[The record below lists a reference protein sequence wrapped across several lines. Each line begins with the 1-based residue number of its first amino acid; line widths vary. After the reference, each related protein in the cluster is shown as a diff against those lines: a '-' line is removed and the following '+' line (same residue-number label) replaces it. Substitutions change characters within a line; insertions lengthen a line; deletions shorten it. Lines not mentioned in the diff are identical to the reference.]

1 MSTTRVIDEK
11 QQILDSEGY
20 RYHFDRQL
28 YFNRKAK
35 KAFSVEFIEDRSEEE
50 IKQRIQDNPSNK
62 EWHFF
67 FNAGEPSAA
76 VRRELVNAL
85 EQ

>member
-1 MSTTRVIDEK
+1 MRTTRVVDEK
-11 QQILDSEGY
+11 QQILDSGGY

-35 KAFSVEFIEDRSEEE
+35 KAFSVEFIEDRSEDE
-50 IKQRIQDNPSNK
+50 IKQRIQDDSSNK
-62 EWHFF
+62 EWRFF

>member
-1 MSTTRVIDEK
+1 MRTTRVIDEK
-11 QQILDSEGY
+11 QQILDDAGY

-50 IKQRIQDNPSNK
+50 IKQNIQDDSFEK
-62 EWHFF
+62 GMAFLF
-67 FNAGEPSAA
+67 QRRRAFSSSSAGTGQCA
-76 VRRELVNAL
+76 
-85 EQ
+85 

>member
-1 MSTTRVIDEK
+1 MRTTRVIDEK

-50 IKQRIQDNPSNK
+50 IKQRIQDDSSK
-62 EWHFF
+62 TEWRFF

-76 VRRELVNAL
+76 VRQQLVKAL